1 MKKTANLMLKGLGIV
16 AFLLVGF
23 ALERY
28 FHLSTFLDPGRMEE
42 RLQAAGPFGPL
53 LFMLVMAVTVP
64 SPLPTFPLDVLAG
77 RLFGPPLGTLYA
89 VTGATVGA
97 MASFQLARW
106 LGSAL
111 IAPVLKGHVN
121 FCQQCSDKLLT
132 KVVFLTRLV
141 PAVSF
146 DLVSYGS
153 GLTRMSLA
161 KFGIASFL
169 GMLPLTFVYT
179 SFGPLLSVSTP
190 VLWIGGAAFLALM
203 FVVPRWIEKHD
214 FLGMSRFF
222 VHESDS
228 AEGPA
233 KVD

>member
-1 MKKTANLMLKGLGIV
+1 
-16 AFLLVGF
+16 
-23 ALERY
+23 
-28 FHLSTFLDPGRMEE
+28 
-42 RLQAAGPFGPL
+42 
-53 LFMLVMAVTVP
+53 MLVMAATVP
-64 SPLPTFPLDVLAG
+64 SPFPTFPLDVLAG

-89 VTGATVGA
+89 VTGATLGA
-97 MASFQLARW
+97 MISFQLARW
-106 LGSAL
+106 LGRAL

-153 GLTRMSLA
+153 GLTRMSLTRFA
-161 KFGIASFL
+161 IASFL

-190 VLWIGGAAFLALM
+190 VMWIVGAVFLALM
-203 FVVPRWIEKHD
+203 FLVPRWVEKHD
-214 FLGMSRFF
+214 FLGMSRLF

-228 AEGPA
+228 ADDSTR
-233 KVD
+233 VD